1 LAFLKI
7 LSQFNPIKINIRSD
21 EGEYSPRLSIT
32 IQQRTMSMEMD
43 SLIFGFLW
51 FPIVIESKLYYKSML
66 GHLFN

>member
-1 LAFLKI
+1 
-7 LSQFNPIKINIRSD
+7 
-21 EGEYSPRLSIT
+21 
-32 IQQRTMSMEMD
+32 MD